1 MKKIFLLTLLIIIFL
16 LSIDTIKSENEKIVI
31 KLQKGNKTIYINE
44 QPLQMDV
51 APIEVPPGR
60 IMVPV
65 RFVSEVLG
73 ALVNWN
79 EKIESVTIT
88 IDSIPYL
95 KYELLNLKN
104 DLVKKDS
111 EINRLN
117 NLIIEKD
124 NRITELEKEN
134 EELENKLKEHIE
146 NIYLV
151 KKVIDGDTAELD
163 NGLIIRYIGIN
174 APEQNQ
180 NLYNESKQRNKELVE
195 GKKVKL
201 EFDNLLFDQYGR
213 LLCYVFVDEI
223 FVNYQLI
230 KEGFAV
236 LDKVYPNTKYI
247 NKLTEAEN
255 FAKENKLGVWKESKI
270 KLKIINI
277 NYDAEGNDNENLNGE
292 WVEIKNVEIL
302 PVNMKDFVLKDK
314 ANHIFTFPEFI
325 LNSEEIVKIYS
336 GCGENSPYSLYWC
349 SPNAIWNNDTDTAF
363 LYDSNG
369 NLIDTYIY
377 PYN

>member
-1 MKKIFLLTLLIIIFL
+1 MKKLIILSLILGFTFSFSL
-16 LSIDTIKSENEKIVI
+16 LNVKGENEKIVI
-31 KLQKGNKTIYINE
+31 KLQKGNKTIYIND
-44 QPLQMDV
+44 QSFQMDI

-65 RFVSEVLG
+65 RFVSEGLG
-73 ALVNWN
+73 ANVSWDGKT
-79 EKIESVTIT
+79 ETVIIT

-95 KYELLNLKN
+95 KFKILNLQNEIANKE
-104 DLVKKDS
+104 D

-117 NLIIEKD
+117 NLLIEKE
-124 NRITELEKEN
+124 NKITELEKEN
-134 EELENKLKEHIE
+134 DELKNKLKERIE

-201 EFDNLLFDQYGR
+201 EFDNLLYDQYGR
-213 LLCYVFVDEI
+213 LLCYVFVDDI

-230 KEGFAV
+230 KEGFAI
-236 LDKVYPNTKYI
+236 LDKIYPNTKYI
-247 NKLTEAEN
+247 DKLTEAEN
-255 FAKENKLGVWKESKI
+255 FAKENKLGIWKESKI

-277 NYDAEGNDNENLNGE
+277 NYDAEGNDNENPNGE

-302 PVNMKDFVLKDK
+302 PVNMKDFILKDK
-314 ANHIFTFPEFI
+314 ANHMFTFPEFI
-325 LNSEEIVKIYS
+325 LNSEEIVRVYS
-336 GCGENSPYSLYWC
+336 GCGENSSYSLYWC
-349 SPNAIWNNDTDTAF
+349 SSGAIWNNDTDTAF

-369 NLIDTYIY
+369 NLIDTYTY
-377 PYN
+377 P

>member
-1 MKKIFLLTLLIIIFL
+1 MKRVILIILLIISFIISSNIVL
-16 LSIDTIKSENEKIVI
+16 SENEKIVI
-31 KLQKGNKTIYINE
+31 KLQKGNKTIYIND
-44 QPLQMDV
+44 QSFQMDV

-65 RFVSEVLG
+65 RFVSEGLG
-73 ALVNWN
+73 ANVSWDGKT
-79 EKIESVTIT
+79 ETVIIT

-95 KYELLNLKN
+95 KFKILNLQNEIANKE
-104 DLVKKDS
+104 D
-111 EINRLN
+111 EINKLN
-117 NLIIEKD
+117 NLLIEKE
-124 NRITELEKEN
+124 NKITELEKEN
-134 EELENKLKEHIE
+134 DELKNKLKEKIE

-201 EFDNLLFDQYGR
+201 EFDNLLYDQYGR
-213 LLCYVFVDEI
+213 LLCYVFVDDI

-230 KEGFAV
+230 KEGFAI
-236 LDKVYPNTKYI
+236 LDKIYPNTKYI
-247 NKLTEAEN
+247 DKLTEAES
-255 FAKENKLGVWKESKI
+255 FAKENKLGIWKESKI

-277 NYDAEGNDNENLNGE
+277 NYDAEGNDNENPNGE

-302 PVNMKDFVLKDK
+302 PVNMKDFILKDK
-314 ANHIFTFPEFI
+314 ANHMFTFPEFI

-336 GCGENSPYSLYWC
+336 GCGENSSYSLYWC
-349 SPNAIWNNDTDTAF
+349 SSGAIWNNDTDTAF

-369 NLIDTYIY
+369 NLIDTYTY
-377 PYN
+377 P

>member
-325 LNSEEIVKIYS
+325 LNSEE
-336 GCGENSPYSLYWC
+336 
-349 SPNAIWNNDTDTAF
+349 
-363 LYDSNG
+363 
-369 NLIDTYIY
+369 
-377 PYN
+377 